1 MLFLLFGYVFAFRLS
16 ILVVFDFL
24 FCWCRGSCTHHEDI
38 VPFRCGGGESRSC
51 FLQKVF
57 KNSKNKKIL
66 FVGFW
71 EFCII
76 FDLL

>member
-1 MLFLLFGYVFAFRLS
+1 MCVIFVVGYASVFNLFV
-16 ILVVFDFL
+16 LVVFGFL
-24 FCWCRGSCTHHEDI
+24 FRWCRGSCTHNADI
-38 VPFRCGGGESRSC
+38 VPFRCGGGDSRSC

-57 KNSKNKKIL
+57 KNSKKL

-71 EFCII
+71 ELCII

>member
-1 MLFLLFGYVFAFRLS
+1 MWVVYLFVCGFVFSYFVLVAFY
-16 ILVVFDFL
+16 FL
-24 FCWCRGSCTHHEDI
+24 FCWCRGSCTHNEDI

-57 KNSKNKKIL
+57 KNSKKNL